1 MRIVPM
7 PLLYWARYVASYGG
21 LKRGKETKQR
31 TEAAIAFNNTRY
43 ARKYTRYEFR
53 TFTYINL
60 TILIFLRTCN
70 LFYIA
75 PRFIINLWLFLL
87 KNNKIRVASLY
98 IYINSIILIFL
109 YLQFFLHCTNIY
121 SVHYKFMII
130 LIREREW
137 NDSIKNNIFNK
148 GNRNELY
155 TDANRADAFTKL
167 S

>member
-31 TEAAIAFNNTRY
+31 TEAAFNNTRY

-53 TFTYINL
+53 TFTHINL

-109 YLQFFLHCTNIY
+109 YTCNFFYIAPIFIRCTINLWL
-121 SVHYKFMII
+121 FLLGNANEMIR
-130 LIREREW
+130 LK
-137 NDSIKNNIFNK
+137 IKNIFNK
-148 GNRNELY
+148 NINELY